1 MLGICSK
8 ERETGGV
15 MKKHF
20 ATLFCALLP
29 VLAFAQTDQT
39 GATQR
44 PDIDELLTVMRIQK
58 LSEAALNQTRAMMAK
73 IFERAGTSADAE
85 DKAFAFILGEMSWDK
100 MKGEYAKIYAE
111 VLSPEEVKGLI
122 DFYKSPTGQT
132 FLDKQP
138 LLMQKSMAMSQQK
151 MIELMPRLQEMIKK
165 EMPSPV
171 PH

>member
-85 DKAFAFILGEMSWDK
+85 DKAFAFILGE
-100 MKGEYAKIYAE
+100 YAKIYAE

-151 MIELMPRLQEMIKK
+151 MIELMPRLQEMMRKQ
-165 EMPSPV
+165 MPSPASHQASS
-171 PH
+171 P